1 MGIGSC
7 GTAAM
12 IKERVIIDDI
22 MTHKYWQ
29 PYKEIAKLANLGS
42 CWSEP
47 IIASNGKVLGTFAIY
62 HKNPSK
68 PNESDIERINFAANI
83 AAIAIENRDNRI
95 DLEKQAY
102 TDYLTG
108 LNNRRSF
115 IEQTEME
122 LHRKKRYGSEFSL
135 IMFDIDYFKY
145 INDKYGHN
153 TGDLVLKEIANV
165 CYIILREVD
174 IAGRIGG
181 EEFAIL
187 LPETNIIEAQ
197 KVAERLRVAIS
208 KAKVLS
214 SLDEEVKFAASFGVT
229 FTNNNTN
236 ILINELLNQADTA
249 LYKAKN
255 SGRNKVVIYEN

>member
-83 AAIAIENRDNRI
+83 AAIAIENKDNRI

-145 INDKYGHN
+145 INDK
-153 TGDLVLKEIANV
+153 
-165 CYIILREVD
+165 
-174 IAGRIGG
+174 
-181 EEFAIL
+181 
-187 LPETNIIEAQ
+187 
-197 KVAERLRVAIS
+197 
-208 KAKVLS
+208 
-214 SLDEEVKFAASFGVT
+214 
-229 FTNNNTN
+229 
-236 ILINELLNQADTA
+236 
-249 LYKAKN
+249 
-255 SGRNKVVIYEN
+255 